1 MVWSWRSISDRESVN
16 ARADIRKLRN
26 AEAVGGEQVS
36 EPMAWTDGLNFDEI
50 AASHNSPQEHA
61 D

>member
-26 AEAVGGEQVS
+26 AEAVER
-36 EPMAWTDGLNFDEI
+36 
-50 AASHNSPQEHA
+50 AAEWRISQLFRFMPR
-61 D
+61 